1 MRLPAH
7 TKACMATYSLLSTSE
22 ALLLYQEKRPEID
35 WQKTIRRICL
45 YNDGRV
51 TRARE
56 SRACSSMLCSIDIPT
71 YYFNKS
77 RARLL
82 FCYDSGHV
90 NIMNPMEQLNTK
102 LHRPGIKYN
111 GYSQKAR
118 LARVFVCNK
127 TDKLAIFC
135 RNSSSQESLHIF
147 SLENRTVHKTMS
159 AAGNEFIK
167 NLTPFRWQVIPGI
180 IADYLL
186 PKRKQLVLPH
196 SNELYAQ
203 IKSLL
208 DILEKEPTHIISP
221 TVQTPS

>member
-1 MRLPAH
+1 
-7 TKACMATYSLLSTSE
+7 
-22 ALLLYQEKRPEID
+22 
-35 WQKTIRRICL
+35 
-45 YNDGRV
+45 
-51 TRARE
+51 
-56 SRACSSMLCSIDIPT
+56 MLCSIDIPT

-135 RNSSSQESLHIF
+135 RNGSSQESLHIF
-147 SLENRTVHKTMS
+147 SLENRTVHKTMN

-186 PKRKQLVLPH
+186 PKRKQHVLPQA
-196 SNELYAQ
+196 NELYTQ

-208 DILEKEPTHIISP
+208 TKLEEEPTHILSP
-221 TVQTPS
+221 TIQTPTSLPPHS

>member
-1 MRLPAH
+1 ME
-7 TKACMATYSLLSTSE
+7 TYSLLSTSE
-22 ALLLYQEKRPEID
+22 ALHLYQEKRPEID

-51 TRARE
+51 TRASE

-77 RARLL
+77 RALLL
-82 FCYDSGHV
+82 FCYDSGHDV

-127 TDKLAIFC
+127 TDRLAIFC

-147 SLENRTVHKTMS
+147 SLENRTVLKTMS
-159 AAGNEFIK
+159 AAGNQFIK
-167 NLTPFRWQVIPGI
+167 DLTPFRWQIIPEM
-180 IADYLL
+180 IAHHIL
-186 PKRKQLVLPH
+186 PKRQNHVLPQA
-196 SNELYAQ
+196 NELYTQ

-208 DILEKEPTHIISP
+208 SILEEEPTHIISP
-221 TVQTPS
+221 MVQTPT